1 MPEKRLLNYIP
12 YQIIITMKKT
22 SQYITAAFAG
32 LCMAAS
38 LQAATVTGVA
48 SRPTGDILAETSPD
62 GSVELGFDAEERS
75 PSNVRYAWGQSF
87 TATTSWELDKISV
100 LRSAQ
105 AGFLDTVEEDTQIKI
120 VLIEYASATFNADVF
135 GPFSDPLPTGSSNS
149 VEVLSET
156 FDWTVGGSGFWL
168 TFDLSA
174 NPTLNVGSQYAFL
187 VFLSNPDSSGG
198 GTSGGTLNLRHTNA
212 VDGYAGGQRLQVKN
226 GNVLQTGDLTFVL
239 QGTEVVSGLESVGID
254 SSKPTGSILAQS
266 DPDGTGQLG
275 FDGELSGATRY
286 AWGQSFTA
294 TSAWTVDTITFQKQY
309 LAALDGGREL
319 KIAIFPMA
327 DFNSDAFG
335 TFADPFSGQVTAS
348 VYVETFEASALV
360 AAGDWVS
367 FDLTTDPTLPAG
379 SYGVAVWFNGTAS
392 TVAWDW
398 KSSATYAGGQR
409 LKVHE
414 VTGNTLETLDMNF
427 VMQGSALPAII
438 VGSKPSTDVLAQT
451 TSDGGSAVGF
461 DSELSGGTR
470 YAWGQSF
477 TVAAG
482 LWSIDSIALHKLN
495 GEAID
500 AGRRLKIAI
509 FPMADYSTDDF
520 GTYTDPFAGQTT
532 APLYT
537 EIFDAGVAI
546 SGNNWVT
553 FDLSTDVELEA
564 GSYGVA
570 VWLDGTASTA
580 DWDWKAGGSY
590 ADGQRL
596 KVRGDTGNTLPDSV
610 NMNFVVQGAEYG
622 IPFAAFSTPNLIT
635 NGDFTQADNILPV
648 ESSPTWNVTGS
659 NGVFSTLD
667 GKYADVV
674 GWGFFYSDPGLL
686 LAATGSGQELEG
698 TDKVGTTFNDAA
710 GVVKMNSAHNYR
722 NGMSQPDILS
732 GATIHPNLTYHFV
745 VDVLQ
750 NATKDNDSTEFTAA
764 LTVGTGSNEI
774 DSGSAVAGAL
784 FQVQANTLPTAVD
797 TAPQTA
803 PIDGATLLAAR
814 SNGQVNVFFD
824 SVNTELLVGF
834 PGSLDPGDVGSNE
847 TASQVFIESVT
858 LTFDPPAGD
867 VNKDGVVNQADADL
881 AQLYLDGDGG
891 ATAAQRQADLIGLGY
906 TAAEALAVL
915 NLTDFDV
922 DGNDDFNAADKT
934 AIEALVPADVVINS
948 LTFDGA
954 NTVNIEASS
963 LATGT
968 DYYLMRETDLSSGAG
983 FEELVDSVNASSGTE
998 TLTDSAAPTDKAF
1011 YKVIH

>member
-1 MPEKRLLNYIP
+1 
-12 YQIIITMKKT
+12 MKKT

-62 GSVELGFDAEERS
+62 GTATLGFDAEERS
-75 PSNVRYAWGQSF
+75 PNNRYAWGQSF
-87 TATTSWELDKISV
+87 TPTANWELDKITV
-100 LRSAQ
+100 LRGAQ
-105 AGFLDTVEEDTQIKI
+105 AGFLDTVELDTQIKV
-120 VLIEYASATFNADVF
+120 VLIEYASATFDADSF
-135 GPFSDPLPTGSSNS
+135 GPFSDPLTGQSS
-149 VEVLSET
+149 VEVLTET
-156 FDWTVGGSGFWL
+156 FDWPGGDSGLWI

-187 VFLSNPDSSGG
+187 FFLSNPDSSGG
-198 GTSGGTLNLRHTNA
+198 GTSGGTLELKHGGT
-212 VDGYAGGQRLQVKN
+212 YAGGQRLQVNN
-226 GNVLQTGDLTFVL
+226 GNVLQSADLNFVL
-239 QGTEVVSGLESVGID
+239 QGTEVVSSLASVGID

-275 FDGELSGATRY
+275 FDGELSGATRH

-294 TSAWTVDTITFQKQY
+294 TSAWTVDTITFQKQN

-335 TFADPFSGQVTAS
+335 TFADPFAGQVTAP

-360 AAGDWVS
+360 TAGDWVS
-367 FDLTTDPTLPAG
+367 FDLTTDPNLPAG

-392 TVAWDW
+392 TAAWDW
-398 KSSATYAGGQR
+398 KASGTYAGGQR
-409 LKVHE
+409 LKIRGD
-414 VTGNTLETLDMNF
+414 TGNTPETVDMNF
-427 VMQGSALPAII
+427 VIQGSALPAII
-438 VGSKPSTDVLAQT
+438 VGAKPSTDVLAQT

-470 YAWGQSF
+470 YTWGQSF

-482 LWSIDSIALHKLN
+482 LWSIDSIALHKQY
-495 GEAID
+495 GEVLD
-500 AGRRLKIAI
+500 AGRKLKIAI

-520 GTYTDPFAGQTT
+520 GTYTDPFAGQVTT
-532 APLYT
+532 PIYT
-537 EIFDAGVAI
+537 EIFDASAAVA
-546 SGNNWVT
+546 SNNWVT

-570 VWLDGTASTA
+570 VWLNGATSTP

-610 NMNFVVQGAEYG
+610 NMNFVLQGAEYG
-622 IPFAAFSTPNLIT
+622 IPFVAFSTPNLIA
-635 NGDFTQADNILPV
+635 NGDFTQADNIVPA
-648 ESSPTWNVTGS
+648 ESSPTWNVTGT
-659 NGVFSTLD
+659 NGVYPALV

-674 GWGFFYSDPGLL
+674 GWEFFYSDPGGL
-686 LAATGSGQELEG
+686 LAATGSGQELDG
-698 TDKVGTTFNDAA
+698 TDKVGTTFNNVS

-732 GATIHPNLTYHFV
+732 GATIHPNLTYHFT

-750 NATKDNDSTEFTAA
+750 NSLKDNDSTTFTAA
-764 LTVGTGSNEI
+764 LTLGTGSDEI

-784 FQVQANTLPTAVD
+784 FQVAANTLPTAVD
-797 TAPQTA
+797 TAPQSA

-814 SNGQVNVFFD
+814 SSGQVNVFFD
-824 SVNTELLVGF
+824 SLNTELLVGF

-867 VNKDGVVNQADADL
+867 VNKDGVVDQADADL

-891 ATAAQRQADLIGLGY
+891 ATAADRQADLLAFDY
-906 TAAEALAVL
+906 TAAEALEIL
-915 NLTDFDV
+915 NLTDFDI

-934 AIEALVPADVVINS
+934 AIEALIPADVVINS

-963 LATGT
+963 LAAGT

-983 FEELVDSVNASSGTE
+983 FEELVDSVTAGSGTE
-998 TLTDSAAPTDKAF
+998 TLTDSAAPADKAF

>member
-1 MPEKRLLNYIP
+1 
-12 YQIIITMKKT
+12 MKKT

-48 SRPTGDILAETSPD
+48 SRPTGDILAESSPD
-62 GSVELGFDAEERS
+62 GTATLGFDAEERS
-75 PSNVRYAWGQSF
+75 PNNRYAWGQSF
-87 TATTSWELDKISV
+87 TPTANWELDKISV
-100 LRSAQ
+100 LRGAQ
-105 AGFLDTVEEDTQIKI
+105 AGFLDTVESDTQIKV
-120 VLIEYASATFNADVF
+120 VLIEYNAATFDADSF
-135 GPFSDPLPTGSSNS
+135 GPFSDPLTGQNS

-156 FDWTVGGSGFWL
+156 FDWTVSGSGLWM

-187 VFLSNPDSSGG
+187 FFLSNPDSSGG
-198 GTSGGTLNLRHTNA
+198 GTSGGTLELKHGGT
-212 VDGYAGGQRLQVKN
+212 YAGGQRLQVNN
-226 GNVLQTGDLTFVL
+226 GNVLQSADLNFVL
-239 QGTEVVSGLESVGID
+239 QGTEVVSSLASVGID
-254 SSKPTGSILAQS
+254 SSKPTGNILAQS

-294 TSAWTVDTITFQKQY
+294 TSEWTVDTITFQKQN
-309 LAALDGGREL
+309 LGALDGGREL

-335 TFADPFSGQVTAS
+335 TFADPFAGQATAP

-360 AAGDWVS
+360 SGADWVS

-392 TVAWDW
+392 TAAWDW
-398 KSSATYAGGQR
+398 KASGTYAGGQR
-409 LKVHE
+409 LKIRGD
-414 VTGNTLETLDMNF
+414 TGNTPETLDMNF
-427 VMQGSALPAII
+427 VIQGSALPAII
-438 VGSKPSTDVLAQT
+438 VGAKPSTDVLAQT

-470 YAWGQSF
+470 YTWGQSF

-482 LWSIDSIALHKLN
+482 LWSIDSIALHKQY
-495 GEAID
+495 GEVLD
-500 AGRRLKIAI
+500 AGRKLKIAI

-520 GTYTDPFAGQTT
+520 GTYTDPFAGQVTT
-532 APLYT
+532 PIYT
-537 EIFDAGVAI
+537 EIFDASAAVA
-546 SGNNWVT
+546 SNNWVT

-570 VWLDGTASTA
+570 VWLNGATSTP

-610 NMNFVVQGAEYG
+610 NMNFVLQGAEYG
-622 IPFAAFSTPNLIT
+622 IPFVAFSTPNLIA
-635 NGDFTQADNILPV
+635 NGDFTQADNIVPA
-648 ESSPTWNVTGS
+648 ESSPTWNVTGT
-659 NGVFSTLD
+659 NGVYPALV

-674 GWGFFYSDPGLL
+674 GWEFFYSDPGGL
-686 LAATGSGQELEG
+686 LAATGSGQELDG
-698 TDKVGTTFNDAA
+698 TDKVGTTFNNVS

-732 GATIHPNLTYHFV
+732 GATIHPNLTYHFI

-750 NATKDNDSTEFTAA
+750 NATKDNDSTTFTAA
-764 LTVGTGSNEI
+764 LTLGTGSDEI

-784 FQVQANTLPTAVD
+784 FQVAANTLPTAVD
-797 TAPQTA
+797 TAPQSA

-814 SNGQVNVFFD
+814 SSGQVNVFFD
-824 SVNTELLVGF
+824 SLNTELLVGF

-867 VNKDGVVNQADADL
+867 VNKDGVVDQADADL

-891 ATAAQRQADLIGLGY
+891 ATAADRQADLLAFDY
-906 TAAEALAVL
+906 TAAEALEIL
-915 NLTDFDV
+915 NLTDFDI

-934 AIEALVPADVVINS
+934 AIEALIPADVVINS

-963 LATGT
+963 LAAGT

-983 FEELVDSVNASSGTE
+983 FEELVDSVTAGSGTE
-998 TLTDSAAPTDKAF
+998 TLTDSAAPADKAF

>member
-1 MPEKRLLNYIP
+1 
-12 YQIIITMKKT
+12 
-22 SQYITAAFAG
+22 
-32 LCMAAS
+32 MAAS

-62 GSVELGFDAEERS
+62 GTGTVGFDAEERS

-87 TATTSWELDKISV
+87 TATASWELDKISV
-100 LRSAQ
+100 LRGAQ
-105 AGFLDTVEEDTQIKI
+105 AGFLDTVELDTQIKV
-120 VLIEYASATFNADVF
+120 VLIEYNAATFNADSF
-135 GPFSDPLPTGSSNS
+135 GPFSDPLTGQSS

-156 FDWTVGGSGFWL
+156 FDWTVGGSGFWM

-187 VFLSNPDSSGG
+187 FFLSNPDSSGG
-198 GTSGGTLNLRHTNA
+198 GSFGGTLELKSGGT
-212 VDGYAGGQRLQVKN
+212 YAGGQRLQVNN
-226 GNVLQTGDLTFVL
+226 GNVLQTSDVNFVL

-275 FDGELSGATRY
+275 FDGELSGATRH

-294 TSAWTVDTITFQKQY
+294 TSAWTVDTITFQKQN

-335 TFADPFSGQVTAS
+335 TFADPFSGQVTAP

-360 AAGDWVS
+360 AGADWVS

-392 TVAWDW
+392 TAAWDW

-409 LKVHE
+409 LKIRGD
-414 VTGNTLETLDMNF
+414 TGNTPETLDMNF
-427 VMQGSALPAII
+427 VVQGSALPAII
-438 VGSKPSTDVLAQT
+438 VGAKPSTDVLAQT

-470 YAWGQSF
+470 YTWGQSF

-546 SGNNWVT
+546 SANNWVT

-570 VWLDGTASTA
+570 VWFDGTASTA
-580 DWDWKAGGSY
+580 DWGWQAGGSY

-635 NGDFTQADNILPV
+635 NGDFTQADNIV
-648 ESSPTWNVTGS
+648 GGSPTWNVTGS
-659 NGVFSTLD
+659 NGVYPSLV

-674 GWGFFYSDPGLL
+674 GWGFFYSDPGDLL
-686 LAATGSGQELEG
+686 DETGTGGLLEG

-750 NATKDNDSTEFTAA
+750 NATKDNDSTDFTAA
-764 LTVGTGSNEI
+764 LTVGTGSDET

-784 FQVQANTLPTAVD
+784 FQVAANTLPTAVD

-803 PIDGATLLAAR
+803 SIDGATLLAAR

-834 PGSLDPGDVGSNE
+834 PGSLAPGDVGSNE

-858 LTFDPPAGD
+858 LTFDPPVGD
-867 VNKDGVVNQADADL
+867 VNKDGVVDQADADL
-881 AQLYLDGDGG
+881 AQLYLDGDSG
-891 ATAAQRQADLIGLGY
+891 ATAADRQADMIAFGY
-906 TAAEALAVL
+906 SDVDALAVL

-922 DGNDDFNAADKT
+922 DGNKDFNAADKT
-934 AIEALVPADVVINS
+934 AIEALIPADVVINS
-948 LTFDGA
+948 LTFGGP

-963 LATGT
+963 LASGT

-983 FEELVDSVNASSGTE
+983 FEELVDSVNANSGTE
-998 TLTDSAAPTDKAF
+998 TLTDSAAPDDHAF